1 MKFSPLPRIN
11 ARLTLVLSGRI
22 PRRLRLPILLG
33 MLLSTPTLWA
43 KQTGTSSDLEARLK
57 EVESALRKPWPQHCM
72 LTGSVVHFRSAR
84 KSKRKFRLTV
94 SAISLPWREAENG
107 FASCA

>member
-11 ARLTLVLSGRI
+11 ALLTLVLSGRI
-22 PRRLRLPILLG
+22 PRRLILPILLG

-43 KQTGTSSDLEARLK
+43 KQTCTSSDLEARLK
-57 EVESALRKPWPQHCM
+57 ENQPLRKPWPQHCT
-72 LTGSVVHFRSAR
+72 LTGSVVHFRSTR

-94 SAISLPWREAENG
+94 SSIQFTLKG
-107 FASCA
+107 G